1 MTLFILAKSLQIA
14 GFVLASIFG
23 LILFE
28 KNTVGRLA
36 TRLNIILKRF
46 KIKIFKMHVV
56 LLKPSEA
63 MLKLE
68 APDSPV
74 QGYLGAT
81 FLRGL
86 AIVLIMTGL
95 IIGNS
100 WILWIGVAIAVPY
113 VLIIV
118 YLIIA
123 RPIYLFTRHG
133 KKALLLYLITLPLFL
148 LSLASLF
155 VIDPIILLLYMIV
168 FYLSWGLTSLVA
180 FIASGDYFKKAII
193 IAGSFIVLFGL
204 ILELIAAL

>member
-23 LILFE
+23 LILLE

-36 TRLNIILKRF
+36 ARLNVILNRF
-46 KIKIFKMHVV
+46 KIKVMKMHVV
-56 LLKPSEA
+56 LMKPSEA

-68 APDSPV
+68 APESPLR
-74 QGYLGAT
+74 GFLGAT
-81 FLRGL
+81 IVRGL
-86 AIVLIMTGL
+86 AIVLIVIGL
-95 IIGNS
+95 IIENS

-113 VLIIV
+113 VLINV
-118 YLIIA
+118 YIIFA

-133 KKALLLYLITLPLFL
+133 KKALLLYLITFPLFF

-155 VIDPIILLLYMIV
+155 VIDPIILLLYLIV

-180 FIASGDYFKKAII
+180 FIASDDYFKKALII
-193 IAGSFIVLFGL
+193 TGSFMVLVGL
-204 ILELIAAL
+204 ILELVAAL